1 MIPYYSDSPFQA
13 GVDESFINDK
23 DLVQPVSISKLKE
36 HSFPLPFEIQA

>member
-1 MIPYYSDSPFQA
+1 MIPYSDSPFQA
-13 GVDESFINDK
+13 GVDESLINDK